1 MVRFT
6 EAKAMQLS
14 KYLQVGRSML
24 RNTGLLKFTR
34 DGDDTR
40 QWKQIPQQ
48 DEEESW
54 HLQTWEEEDEED
66 ENEHNTHQ

>member
-1 MVRFT
+1 
-6 EAKAMQLS
+6 
-14 KYLQVGRSML
+14 ML